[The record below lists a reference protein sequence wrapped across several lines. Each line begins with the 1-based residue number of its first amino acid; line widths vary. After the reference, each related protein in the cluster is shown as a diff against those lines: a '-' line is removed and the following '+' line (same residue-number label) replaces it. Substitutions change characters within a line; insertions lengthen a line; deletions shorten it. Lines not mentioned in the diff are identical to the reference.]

1 MRPECNGRFND
12 LGLLYTKRKLGSS
25 CKVNND
31 QTLDFRTE
39 LGQTRWG
46 WSKHGNYSQH
56 FYHTNVT
63 GPKTKEE
70 MGQLTEL
77 STDLLTRHCHAVFS
91 GTWESRRSDHCP
103 ALSYR
108 DEGW

>member
-1 MRPECNGRFND
+1 MVDSTTISVFSTPN
-12 LGLLYTKRKLGSS
+12 YIVIPKGSS
-25 CKVNND
+25 VVLAKPTMTKHCHCP
-31 QTLDFRTE
+31 TE
-39 LGQTRWG
+39 RGKTRWG

-70 MGQLTEL
+70 MGLLTEL

-91 GTWESRRSDHCP
+91 GTWENGRSDHCP
-103 ALSYR
+103 APS
-108 DEGW
+108 